1 MSCSIIFNNFFKTNI
16 VCGASLYSDQWVN
29 TDTVFLIFSCVSAG
43 CGCHYSDEDEGR
55 LVCDQLCQTPLCQ
68 THSRSLFVL
77 PNIPMTSS
85 VCRVRKMS
93 QWCSALSENH
103 KICAWQT
110 RAGVCLFLVLFY
122 FLLSFSL
129 FPTLSLYPFS
139 YSLYFP
145 PHPWQLASDDSV
157 LLQIVCLV

>member
-1 MSCSIIFNNFFKTNI
+1 MTNGWI
-16 VCGASLYSDQWVN
+16 Q
-29 TDTVFLIFSCVSAG
+29 TVFLIFSCVSAG

-68 THSRSLFVL
+68 THLRSLFVL

-103 KICAWQT
+103 KIYAWHT
-110 RAGVCLFLVLFY
+110 RAGVCLFLVLVEFFIY
-122 FLLSFSL
+122 LFAFFFFVPHSFSSSILLVSL
-129 FPTLSLYPFS
+129 FSPTPLTTCFWWLGSFTNCLFGLSRGV
-139 YSLYFP
+139 
-145 PHPWQLASDDSV
+145 SV
-157 LLQIVCLV
+157 FERRTEALVSV